1 VSATGPFTV
10 GERVQLTDAK
20 GRHYTMSLT
29 RGSEFHTHRGA
40 IAHDA
45 VIGLEQGSVVKSSNG
60 ALFLVLRPLLVDYV
74 MSMPRG
80 PQVIYPKDAAQIVH
94 EGDIFPGA
102 RVLEAGAGSGA
113 LTCSLLRAVGPQGRV
128 ISYEQRADHAE
139 HACRNVAGFHGVHGE
154 LPQNWQ
160 LIVSDVAD
168 SDLPDGCVDRAVL
181 DMLAPWEVL
190 DSVSR
195 LVVAGGVLVIY
206 VATVTQLSRAVE
218 ALRAQQCWTE
228 PRAWETL
235 QRGWN
240 VVGLAVRP
248 QHSMRGHTAFLVS
261 ARRLAPGAVAPAPL
275 GRKREGR
282 DG

>member
-1 VSATGPFTV
+1 MSATGPFTV

-29 RGSEFHTHRGA
+29 PGAEFHTHRGS

-45 VIGLEQGSVVKSSNG
+45 LIGLEQGSVVKSSNG
-60 ALFLVLRPLLVDYV
+60 APFLVLRPLLVDYI

-113 LTCSLLRAVGPQGRV
+113 LTCSLLRAVGPEGRV
-128 ISYEQRADHAE
+128 VSYEQRADHAE
-139 HACRNVAGFHGVHGE
+139 HARRNVSVFYGR
-154 LPQNWQ
+154 PPDNWE
-160 LIVSDVAD
+160 LIVGDVAD
-168 SDLPDGCVDRAVL
+168 SDRPDGSFDRAVL

-190 DSVSR
+190 DAVSR
-195 LVVAGGVLVIY
+195 LLIPGGVLMVY
-206 VATVTQLSRAVE
+206 VATVTQLSRVVE

-228 PRAWETL
+228 PRSWETL

-248 QHSMRGHTAFLVS
+248 QHSMRGHTAFLVFT
-261 ARRLAPGAVAPAPL
+261 RRLAPGVIAPAPL

>member
-1 VSATGPFTV
+1 VSATGPFTA

-29 RGSEFHTHRGA
+29 PGAEFHTHRGS

-60 ALFLVLRPLLVDYV
+60 ADFLVLRPLLVDYV

-94 EGDIFPGA
+94 EGDIYPGA

-113 LTCSLLRAVGPQGRV
+113 LTCSLLRAVGPGGRV
-128 ISYEQRADHAE
+128 VSYEQRADHSE
-139 HACRNVAGFHGVHGE
+139 HARRNVCVFFDRA
-154 LPQNWQ
+154 PDNWE

-168 SDLPDGCVDRAVL
+168 SDLPDGSFDRAVL

-190 DSVSR
+190 DAVSR
-195 LVVAGGVLVIY
+195 LVVAGGVLMIY

-248 QHSMRGHTAFLVS
+248 QHSMRGHTAFLIFT
-261 ARRLAPGAVAPAPL
+261 RRLAPGAVAPAPL

>member
-1 VSATGPFTV
+1 VPATGPFTV

-20 GRHYTMSLT
+20 GRHYTIELT
-29 RGSEFHTHRGA
+29 PGSEFHTHRGS

-45 VIGLEQGSVVKSSNG
+45 VIGLDQGSVIKSSNG
-60 ALFLVLRPLLVDYV
+60 ALFLVLRPLLVDYL

-102 RVLEAGAGSGA
+102 CVLEAGAGSGA

-139 HACRNVAGFHGVHGE
+139 HARRNVSVFHGG
-154 LPQNWQ
+154 PPDNWQ
-160 LIVSDVAD
+160 LIISDLAD
-168 SDLPDGCVDRAVL
+168 SELPDGSVDRAVL
-181 DMLAPWEVL
+181 DMLAPWDVL
-190 DSVSR
+190 DAVSR
-195 LVVAGGVLVIY
+195 LVTAGGVLVIY
-206 VATVTQLSRAVE
+206 VATVTQLSRTVE

-228 PRAWETL
+228 PRSWETL

-248 QHSMRGHTAFLVS
+248 QHSMRGHTAFLITT
-261 ARRLAPGAVAPAPL
+261 RRLAPGAVAPAPL
-275 GRKREGR
+275 GRKRPGR
-282 DG
+282 DD

>member
-1 VSATGPFTV
+1 MSATGPFTA

-20 GRHYTMSLT
+20 GRHYTMWLAE
-29 RGSEFHTHRGA
+29 GGEFHTHRGS

-45 VIGLEQGSVVKSSNG
+45 VIGLDEGSVVKSSNG
-60 ALFLVLRPLLVDYV
+60 AQFLVLRPLLVDYV

-128 ISYEQRADHAE
+128 VSYEQRADHAE
-139 HACRNVAGFHGVHGE
+139 HARRNVANFHDALGQ
-154 LPQNWQ
+154 LPDNWE
-160 LIVSDVAD
+160 LIVSDLAD
-168 SDLPDGCVDRAVL
+168 SDLPDGSFDRAVL

-190 DSVSR
+190 DAVSR
-195 LVVAGGVLVIY
+195 LVIAGGVLIIY

-248 QHSMRGHTAFLVS
+248 QHSMRGHTAFLICT
-261 ARRLAPGAVAPAPL
+261 RRLAPGAVAPAPL
-275 GRKREGR
+275 GRKRVGR